1 MSKYGLYLVLGALT
15 LTLSTPSLSWA
26 APPTERSAQPPS
38 VKRQGE
44 RPPQRHKGGLEARLR
59 RSLTKEL
66 GLTAEQVERAKP
78 MIAKYAQRQQ
88 ELRRERREGFEKLLT
103 PEQKAQLEAKR
114 QARRERKAAN
124 APTER
129 KRPERAVQAG
139 PKLELSA
146 AQKESLGKL
155 RQEQKAENEQAWT
168 NFKAELGSI
177 LDDSQRAKL
186 DKVEARQLMRGPR
199 RGGSKEGRPGRE
211 KRPAAPT
218 PSAK

>member
-114 QARRERKAAN
+114 QARREKKAA

-129 KRPERAVQAG
+129 KRSERAAQAG

-168 NFKAELGSI
+168 NFKAELGNI

-186 DKVEARQLMRGPR
+186 DKLEARQLMRGSR
-199 RGGSKEGRPGRE
+199 RGGSREGRPESE
-211 KRPAAPT
+211 KRPAAST